1 MKTINRFKSYRHSK
15 WLGVSLWW
23 VELAKYRHNH
33 FSVFKILKRSSHLLF
48 IYRFFIVAR
57 RRWAERVES
66 RKCRLRRT
74 NASWR
79 ALLFTSWC
87 MRLAS
92 FTSTR
97 APTGTIISMLLK
109 KISDQVSGVVSK
121 LHTKIEI
128 VAGGVLILLKKS
140 TLSIGKTYL

>member
-1 MKTINRFKSYRHSK
+1 
-15 WLGVSLWW
+15 
-23 VELAKYRHNH
+23 
-33 FSVFKILKRSSHLLF
+33 
-48 IYRFFIVAR
+48 
-57 RRWAERVES
+57 
-66 RKCRLRRT
+66 
-74 NASWR
+74 
-79 ALLFTSWC
+79 